1 MCLNA
6 LKSRSSS
13 CGCPWDA
20 LHLLPW
26 LGAWRAGAW
35 PCCQADSAAQGCSP
49 QGCQPGAGGTRSMCH
64 LVSTA
69 DNGRRKLSLPR
80 RHTGRIL
87 SSCHDREKNL
97 NVKRQVFSELHPKYP
112 PKNSVCLQRGDW
124 FPSSLFHTFIA
135 PLFLPLTLPNLQ
147 LFTRCCDG
155 TVINACSD
163 LV

>member
-1 MCLNA
+1 MEVKLRLSA
-6 LKSRSSS
+6 SKSGSSS

-20 LHLLPW
+20 LCLLLR
-26 LGAWRAGAW
+26 LGAQRAGAW
-35 PCCQADSAAQGCSP
+35 PCCQADSAP
-49 QGCQPGAGGTRSMCH
+49 QGCQHGAGGTRSTCR
-64 LVSTA
+64 LVTTA

-87 SSCHDREKNL
+87 SSCHDRERNL
-97 NVKRQVFSELHPKYP
+97 NVKRQVFSEPHSKYP

-124 FPSSLFHTFIA
+124 FSSSLFHTFIA

-155 TVINACSD
+155 TVIDACSD